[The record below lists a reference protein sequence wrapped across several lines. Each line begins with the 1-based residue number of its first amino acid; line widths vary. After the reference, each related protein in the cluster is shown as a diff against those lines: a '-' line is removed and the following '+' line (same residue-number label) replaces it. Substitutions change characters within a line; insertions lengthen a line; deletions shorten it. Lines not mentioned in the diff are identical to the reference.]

1 MSVLSRPWFA
11 ALAALLVLCAVS
23 FALQRSFFRPDVLQS
38 NLATFLPLVLVAI
51 GQTYVVLGGD
61 IDLSVG
67 AVVALVNVVAV
78 SAMAAAGAGPE
89 AVAAGLAAGAATGA
103 LCGAVNGVLVAVL
116 RLQPVVATF
125 ATGIVFSGLA
135 LWVLPQAGLAA
146 PEAYWRGYAGG
157 ALGVPTVAW
166 VLGGAAI
173 VVAVLHGRPFTNR
186 LLAAGGNRA
195 AAFQTGLRLAS
206 LRVGA
211 YVLCG
216 LFAAAAALCLVGE
229 TASGDPLLGQSLSLA
244 AISAVVLGGTSLAGG
259 QGGALGS
266 ILGALLLG
274 LVGNV
279 IFFAGLPFAYQTLAQ
294 GVVILGAL
302 AGGVLVS
309 RRAA

>member
-1 MSVLSRPWFA
+1 MTRKPWFA
-11 ALAALLVLCAVS
+11 ALAALAVLCAVS
-23 FALQRSFFRPDVLQS
+23 WALQRTFFQPDVLRS

-67 AVVALVNVVAV
+67 SIVALANVSAV
-78 SAMAAAGAGPE
+78 TAMAAVGAGPA
-89 AVAAGLAAGAATGA
+89 AVMAGIGAGVAVGV
-103 LCGAVNGVLVAVL
+103 LCGVVNGVLVAVL

-125 ATGIVFSGLA
+125 ASGIVFSGVA
-135 LWVLPQAGLAA
+135 LRILPQAGLPA
-146 PEAYWRGYAGG
+146 PEAYWRGYAG
-157 ALGVPTVAW
+157 APLGVPTVVW
-166 VLGGAAI
+166 VLAGAG
-173 VVAVLHGRPFTNR
+173 VLVAVLAQRPFTNR

-195 AAFQTGLRLAS
+195 AAFQTGLRLAR

-216 LFAAAAALCLVGE
+216 LSAAAAALCLVGE
-229 TASGDPLLGQSLSLA
+229 TASGDPLLGQALSLS

-259 QGGALGS
+259 QGGAFGS
-266 ILGALLLG
+266 VLGALLLG

-279 IFFAGLPFAYQTLAQ
+279 IFFAGLPFAWQTLAQ
-294 GVVILGAL
+294 GLVILLAL
-302 AGGVLVS
+302 LGGVILS